1 MNIDN
6 LFKPTYSIAA
16 LRMMMGIVFLLHAGV
31 RVYNNTLPGFGDF
44 LHGKGFPFGF
54 YLAWAVTLFELA
66 GGILMFFRFF
76 VKIFCIGEM
85 IILIT
90 GIITVH
96 SENGWFV
103 VGRSL
108 NGIEYSI
115 VLITILTAIFIA
127 ERKAEEIFRLFYKFI
142 FYRAKQML
150 HKHLPIWF
158 SIFLRHRR

>member
-1 MNIDN
+1 MDVNN
-6 LFKPTYSIAA
+6 LFKPNSSIAA
-16 LRMMMGIVFLLHAGV
+16 LRMMMGIVFILHAGV

-44 LHGKGFPFGF
+44 LRDKGFPLGF
-54 YLAWAVTLFELA
+54 YLAWAVTLFELV

-76 VKIFCIGEM
+76 VRVFCIGEM

-96 SENGWFV
+96 GENGWFV

-108 NGIEYSI
+108 NGVEYSI

-127 ERKAEEIFRLFYKFI
+127 ERKAARNISPL
-142 FYRAKQML
+142 L
-150 HKHLPIWF
+150 
-158 SIFLRHRR
+158 

>member
-31 RVYNNTLPGFGDF
+31 RIYNNTLPGFGDF
-44 LHGKGFPFGF
+44 LQGKGFPLGF
-54 YLAWAVTLFELA
+54 YLAWAVTLFELT

-108 NGIEYSI
+108 NGVEYSV
-115 VLITILTAIFIA
+115 VLITILTAIFLA
-127 ERKAEEIFRLFYKFI
+127 ERKAERNISPL
-142 FYRAKQML
+142 L
-150 HKHLPIWF
+150 
-158 SIFLRHRR
+158 

>member
-1 MNIDN
+1 MDVNN
-6 LFKPTYSIAA
+6 LFRPTYSIAA
-16 LRMMMGIVFLLHAGV
+16 LRMMMGIIFILHAGV
-31 RVYNNTLPGFGDF
+31 RVYNNTLPGFGEF
-44 LHGKGFPFGF
+44 LDGKGFPYGF
-54 YLAWAVTLFELA
+54 YLAWAVTIFELV

-127 ERKAEEIFRLFYKFI
+127 ERKAERNISPL
-142 FYRAKQML
+142 L
-150 HKHLPIWF
+150 
-158 SIFLRHRR
+158 

>member
-16 LRMMMGIVFLLHAGV
+16 LRMMMGVIFLLHAGV
-31 RVYNNTLPGFGDF
+31 RIYNNTLPGFGDF
-44 LHGKGFPFGF
+44 LQGKGFPFGF
-54 YLAWAVTLFELA
+54 YLAWAVTLFELV
-66 GGILMFFRFF
+66 GGILVFLRFF
-76 VKIFCIGEM
+76 VKVFCVGEM

-127 ERKAEEIFRLFYKFI
+127 ERKAERNISPL
-142 FYRAKQML
+142 L
-150 HKHLPIWF
+150 
-158 SIFLRHRR
+158 

>member
-1 MNIDN
+1 MTLNN
-6 LFKPTYSIAA
+6 LFRPTYSIAA
-16 LRMMMGIVFLLHAGV
+16 LRMMMGIIFILHAAV

-44 LHGKGFPFGF
+44 LHDKGFPFGF
-54 YLAWAVTLFELA
+54 YLAWAVTLFELV
-66 GGILMFFRFF
+66 GGIMMFLRFF
-76 VKIFCIGEM
+76 VSVFCIGEM

-127 ERKAEEIFRLFYKFI
+127 ERKAARNISPL
-142 FYRAKQML
+142 L
-150 HKHLPIWF
+150 
-158 SIFLRHRR
+158 

>member
-1 MNIDN
+1 MNVNN
-6 LFKPTYSIAA
+6 LFKPSYSIAS
-16 LRMMMGIVFLLHAGV
+16 LRMMAGIVFILHGGV

-44 LHGKGFPFGF
+44 LQDKGFPFGF
-54 YLAWAVTLFELA
+54 YLAWAVTLFELI
-66 GGILMFFRFF
+66 GGILMFFRYF

-108 NGIEYSI
+108 NGIEYSV

-127 ERKAEEIFRLFYKFI
+127 ERKASRNISPL
-142 FYRAKQML
+142 L
-150 HKHLPIWF
+150 
-158 SIFLRHRR
+158 

>member
-16 LRMMMGIVFLLHAGV
+16 LRMMMGIVFLLHAAV
-31 RVYNNTLPGFGDF
+31 RIYNNTLPGFGDF
-44 LHGKGFPFGF
+44 LQGKGFPFGF

-66 GGILMFFRFF
+66 GGVLMFLRFF

-108 NGIEYSI
+108 NGVEYSV
-115 VLITILTAIFIA
+115 VLITILTAIFLA
-127 ERKAEEIFRLFYKFI
+127 ERKAERNISPL
-142 FYRAKQML
+142 L
-150 HKHLPIWF
+150 
-158 SIFLRHRR
+158 

>member
-1 MNIDN
+1 MDVNN

-16 LRMMMGIVFLLHAGV
+16 LRMMMGIVFILHAAV

-44 LHGKGFPFGF
+44 LDGKGFPFGF
-54 YLAWAVTLFELA
+54 YLAWTVTLFELV
-66 GGILMFFRFF
+66 GGILMFLRYL
-76 VKIFCIGEM
+76 VRVFCIGEM

-96 SENGWFV
+96 GENGWFV

-127 ERKAEEIFRLFYKFI
+127 ERKAARNIGHVL
-142 FYRAKQML
+142 
-150 HKHLPIWF
+150 
-158 SIFLRHRR
+158 

>member
-16 LRMMMGIVFLLHAGV
+16 LRMMMGVVFILHAGV

-44 LHGKGFPFGF
+44 LRDTGFPFGF

-66 GGILMFFRFF
+66 GSVLIFFRYL
-76 VKIFCIGEM
+76 VRIFCIGEI
-85 IILIT
+85 IILII

-96 SENGWFV
+96 QENRWFAL
-103 VGRSL
+103 GDSL
-108 NGIEYSI
+108 NGAEYSL

-127 ERKAEEIFRLFYKFI
+127 ERKATRNIRPL
-142 FYRAKQML
+142 L
-150 HKHLPIWF
+150 
-158 SIFLRHRR
+158 

>member
-1 MNIDN
+1 MDVNN

-16 LRMMMGIVFLLHAGV
+16 LRMMMGIVFILHAAV

-44 LHGKGFPFGF
+44 LDGKGFPFGF
-54 YLAWAVTLFELA
+54 YLAWAVTLFELV
-66 GGILMFFRFF
+66 GGILMFLRYL
-76 VKIFCIGEM
+76 VRVFCIGEM

-96 SENGWFV
+96 GENGWFV

-127 ERKAEEIFRLFYKFI
+127 ERKAARNIGHVL
-142 FYRAKQML
+142 
-150 HKHLPIWF
+150 
-158 SIFLRHRR
+158 

>member
-1 MNIDN
+1 MNLDN

-44 LHGKGFPFGF
+44 LHSKGFPLGF

-76 VKIFCIGEM
+76 VRIFCIGEM

-96 SENGWFV
+96 GENGWFV

-127 ERKAEEIFRLFYKFI
+127 ERKAARNISPL
-142 FYRAKQML
+142 L
-150 HKHLPIWF
+150 
-158 SIFLRHRR
+158 

>member
-16 LRMMMGIVFLLHAGV
+16 LRMMMGIIFLLHAGV
-31 RVYNNTLPGFGDF
+31 RIYNNTLPGFGDF
-44 LHGKGFPFGF
+44 LQGKGFPFSF
-54 YLAWAVTLFELA
+54 NLAWAVTLFELV
-66 GGILMFFRFF
+66 GGILVFLRFF

-127 ERKAEEIFRLFYKFI
+127 ERKAERNISPL
-142 FYRAKQML
+142 L
-150 HKHLPIWF
+150 
-158 SIFLRHRR
+158 

>member
-16 LRMMMGIVFLLHAGV
+16 LRMMMGIVFILHAGV

-44 LHGKGFPFGF
+44 LHDKGFPFGF
-54 YLAWAVTLFELA
+54 YLAWAVTLFELV
-66 GGILMFFRFF
+66 GGVLMFFRFF
-76 VKIFCIGEM
+76 VRIFCIGEM

-96 SENGWFV
+96 RKM
-103 VGRSL
+103 VGLHWRSL
-108 NGIEYSI
+108 NGVEYSL

-127 ERKAEEIFRLFYKFI
+127 ERKAARNITPL
-142 FYRAKQML
+142 L
-150 HKHLPIWF
+150 
-158 SIFLRHRR
+158 